1 MDYIETI
8 LIMLYARIIYIKNN
22 YLKVV
27 ISIILIINKL
37 TVLFALKNVLNALI
51 QVTIVP
57 HAMIYQIDQQE
68 VLKSLYRAG

>member
-51 QVTIVP
+51 QVIIVP
-57 HAMIYQIDQQE
+57 HAMIYQIDHYHNASI
-68 VLKSLYRAG
+68 LFL

>member
-8 LIMLYARIIYIKNN
+8 LIMLHARIIYIKNN

-57 HAMIYQIDQQE
+57 NAMIYQIDHYHNASI
-68 VLKSLYRAG
+68 LFL

>member
-57 HAMIYQIDQQE
+57 HAMIYKIDNYHYASI
-68 VLKSLYRAG
+68 LFL